1 MKDPT
6 IVRGFTD
13 RAEAEIARGLLEA
26 EGIDA
31 AISADD
37 LGAEGIGITFG
48 KAIDLIVEAD
58 DVARANELLDEAIA
72 NPDSD
77 AGEDSTP

>member
-1 MKDPT
+1 MNEPT

-31 AISADD
+31 AIASDD
-37 LGAEGIGITFG
+37 LGSEGPGITFG
-48 KAIDLIVEAD
+48 KAIDLVVAAAD
-58 DVARANELLDEAIA
+58 LERAQKLLEEAIA
-72 NPDSD
+72 HPDAD
-77 AGEDSTP
+77 AAEDPKV